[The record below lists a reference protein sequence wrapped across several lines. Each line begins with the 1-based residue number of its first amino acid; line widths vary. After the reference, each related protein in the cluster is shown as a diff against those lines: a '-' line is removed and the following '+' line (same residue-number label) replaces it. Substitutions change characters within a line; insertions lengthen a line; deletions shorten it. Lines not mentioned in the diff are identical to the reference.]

1 MGFGIG
7 SFLVGPFTETNIAA
21 IFYMQLFFAIPAALL
36 MASFQPAPA
45 AAAPK
50 AVAKKS
56 GKKGQAAG
64 KDKVDIVAALR
75 HTVSDPKIAVFFL
88 TVFVVGVSSG
98 IIENFAYVR
107 LTEIGGSKVRFRCR
121 RPIPRVLYLTLPSS
135 RRTLH
140 INC

>member
-45 AAAPK
+45 AAVPK
-50 AVAKKS
+50 TVAKKS
-56 GKKGQAAG
+56 GKKGGQAAG
-64 KDKVDIVAALR
+64 KGKLDIVAALR

-107 LTEIGGSKVRFRCR
+107 LTEIGGSKVLFRCR
-121 RPIPRVLYLTLPSS
+121 RPIPRA
-135 RRTLH
+135 
-140 INC
+140 